1 MNKRLVKAVYI
12 IITLFTAVSQSGL
25 VTAFAE
31 TMNDEDQELV
41 KITTDKQQYSTNETI
56 KIDVT
61 GKKENLDQFVLNQQ
75 EDIAIQNEKRIN
87 DTQKEY
93 TAKISKAGSYSLAGK
108 VLTKAVSGPTITV
121 VDSSEMNN
129 TMSTTDNST
138 TSSNPNEQ
146 QPSDTTVSNESSDA
160 ISSSNSVQSTTET
173 AEKQVRSGKYSVTID
188 GPASIVVG
196 GGITYSVTIASD
208 VTVDD
213 PLNGVKVTVQLPEGF
228 EFHQL
233 ADNPYVD
240 SYTYDPA
247 TNQVEFVLKEI
258 KDALLHFTFDT
269 ISVDDKDK
277 YEDMNVKATVT
288 GNDVGDGVPATDT
301 ADTTIT
307 GDITYSTIKQYTAV
321 PGTGNRVINY
331 LFNISGSTSG
341 GQFYIWKEKITDN
354 LPAGTEIVTNDGKF
368 GKWEITGSKEN
379 GWTAVWT
386 AEKLKHGSD
395 LGSEKDFPSLTVS
408 YPEDAFPSSK
418 EDPKRPP
425 ENTSYLKVYDKNGK
439 EYDGGQGHTQGPEM
453 SDSIT
458 DGLGIDKRT
467 GTRQGNGVWYDGM
480 FNRHFQIDGSYIST
494 GDKTA
499 REITIEDERDK
510 NNNDDFWN
518 RVNLYQ
524 LDLTFNAQMM
534 KVSAD
539 YRFEFKTNQH
549 DWQKG
554 AAGNT
559 AKNTKITFLVDGTI
573 GFAKGNVS
581 IALAKGE
588 YITGVRLVIG
598 DKDDA
603 TIKILPAAV
612 ATMDFSF
619 IPSAQN
625 HETHSDDND
634 AALYNNHAT
643 INGYGD
649 DGSALEE
656 KSDDFTAHFKKNVIL
671 GTNVEAPTTMN
682 VGVDSQYTAY
692 INNQSASYD
701 YDNSVM
707 KVVLPAGVYYDQLK
721 GVSPVAD
728 QSDAP
733 YNMDIPKPG
742 SGVIISTET
751 VPATSD
757 YPYERQVVVFKFLV
771 PIPAMRAPGA
781 AMDYDVVNKGFG
793 YTIPVNVLADAY
805 TDNRTAAPVSSWAT
819 TNDSRFTGVVFN
831 NYDSL
836 LHTDDFNFDTNRD
849 IIAFSQEQ
857 SQIQTKGGL
866 ILTKLVNNQTTNS
879 NFSATSSA
887 ESKDAMNWQL
897 TLQNDLPNDVQNAQ
911 IFDRLP
917 QKDAN
922 NQFST
927 TLSGPIE
934 NLPTDATVE
943 YSKDATNVSNGNWS
957 ADWQGATA
965 FRVAVPVLPKA
976 ASIDFNVPFNIPD
989 AIKAGDKVINIATG
1003 TGIYAGSEVEYDSNP
1018 ATVLVETHSVQLTKT
1033 DEETKAALAGAVFEL
1048 QDKDG
1053 NVLQKDLTTDKDG
1066 HILVENLPSGD
1077 YQFVEIKAPVGYE
1090 LDQTPVTFTLE
1101 RGQTET
1107 VQVGKTNKLI
1117 LGSVILTK
1125 TDDKSGAALAGAIF
1139 ELQDK
1144 DGKVLQSNL
1153 TTDADGK
1160 LTVDSLKPGDYQL
1173 VETQAPEY
1181 YELDQTPV
1189 TFTIEVG
1196 QTEAVKVSMTNKL
1209 TPGGVV
1215 LTKTDKETG
1224 EVLQGAV
1231 FELQDKDGKVLQ
1243 SGLTTDASGKIAV
1256 NDLVPG
1262 DYQLVETQAPTGYNL
1277 NATPVTFTIEKG
1289 QTEVVQVG
1297 LTNVLSPGVVILT
1310 KVDDKSGETLQ
1321 GAVFELQDKDGK
1333 VLQNGLTTGKDGKL
1347 MVNPLEPGD
1356 YQFVETQAPAGYDLK
1371 TTPITFTVEKDQ
1383 TTAVQVKATNTLTP
1397 GGVVLTKV
1405 DDKSGEVL
1413 QGAVFELQDKDGKAL
1428 QSGLTTDETGK
1439 ISVNDLAPGDYQ
1451 FVETQAP
1458 TGYDLDKT
1466 PVRFTIEK
1474 GQTEVVQVQ
1483 KADTLTPGGVV
1494 LTKVDGKTGEVLQ
1507 GAVFELQDEKGKPLQ
1522 SGLTTDETGKI
1533 AVNDLAPGNYQFVE
1547 TQAPTGYNLNATPVK
1562 FTVEK
1567 GQKEVVQVQL
1577 ANNMSPNA
1585 VILTK
1590 TDAATGEI
1598 LQGAIFELQD
1608 KDGHILQNGLT
1619 TGKDGKLMVNPL
1631 QPGDYQFVETQAPT
1645 GYELNKTPIKFTIK
1659 KGQTVATQVSMTN
1672 KLIVGGVVLTK
1683 IDSDTGEKLPG
1694 AVFELQDE
1702 KGQTMTKNLVTDETG
1717 KLAIDNLKPGNYQL
1731 VETQAPVG
1739 YVLDKTPVKF
1749 TIKAN
1754 QTSSVS
1760 VTKGNKQENGSV
1772 IFDKIDEKTGAKLAG
1787 AEFKLVDSKGKT
1799 IIKKLVTS
1807 SEGRLAITKLHSG
1820 KYQLIETKAPKGYIL
1835 DATPIT
1841 FELKNDQTTEQKLKK
1856 VNKEKDNTLR
1866 VEKRDATTN
1875 EVLQGAKFNLL
1886 DANGKVIKE
1895 NLVTDENGSF
1905 EVSNIK
1911 AGNYQL
1917 VETKAP
1923 KGYIKDSQPLSVTV
1937 KSGSGLTT
1945 VTKLNVR
1952 DADVQTTKNT
1962 PKHEYFP
1969 NTGVK
1974 NNPLLLWLGMVLLL
1988 CVVTFLK
1995 YRKNSTRA

>member
-31 TMNDEDQELV
+31 TMNDEGQELV

-61 GKKENLDQFVLNQQ
+61 GKKENIDQFVLNQQ

-129 TMSTTDNST
+129 TISTTDNST

-146 QPSDTTVSNESSDA
+146 QPSDTAVSNESSDA
-160 ISSSNSVQSTTET
+160 TSSSSSVQSTTET

-188 GPASIVVG
+188 APASIVVG

-228 EFHQL
+228 QFNKL

-247 TNQVEFVLKEI
+247 TNQIEIVLKEI
-258 KDALLHFTFDT
+258 TDSVINFTFDVK
-269 ISVDDKDK
+269 SVNDENK
-277 YEDMNVKATVT
+277 YKDMNVEATIT
-288 GNDVGDGVPATDT
+288 GNDVGSGTPATDST
-301 ADTTIT
+301 DTTIT
-307 GDITYSTIKQYTAV
+307 GNLTYSTNKQAKTI
-321 PGTGNRVINY
+321 PGSGNRLVTY
-331 LFNISGSTSG
+331 MFNLAGSGSSG
-341 GQFYIWKEKITDN
+341 EFYSWKQQITDE
-354 LPAGTEIVTNDGKF
+354 LPAGTEIVSNDGKI
-368 GKWEITGSKEN
+368 GKWEITGSKST
-379 GWTAVWT
+379 GWTAIWT
-386 AEKLKHGSD
+386 SEKKHYGSND
-395 LGSEKDFPSLTVS
+395 LGSEKDYPSLTVN
-408 YPEDAFPSSK
+408 YPEEDFPSPK
-418 EDPKRPP
+418 DDPKRPP
-425 ENTSYLKVYDKNGK
+425 TNTSTLKVYDKNGN
-439 EYDGGQGHTQGPEM
+439 EFDGGQGRVQGPPM
-453 SDSIT
+453 T
-458 DGLGIDKRT
+458 DGEKEGLGIDKRS
-467 GTRQGNGVWYDGM
+467 GANQSGVSWFDGY
-480 FNRHFQIDGSYIST
+480 FNRHLQIDGSFIST
-494 GDKTA
+494 SGKTL
-499 REITIEDERDK
+499 REMIIEDQRDK
-510 NNNDDFWN
+510 NDNDDFWN
-518 RVNLYQ
+518 RIDLYQ
-524 LDLTFNAQMM
+524 LDLNFNAQMM
-534 KVSAD
+534 GVAAN

-549 DWQKG
+549 GWQEG
-554 AAGNT
+554 CTGTT
-559 AKNTKITFLVDGTI
+559 AKNKKVTFNVDGSVGYGT
-573 GFAKGNVS
+573 GSASVK
-581 IALAKGE
+581 LAQGE
-588 YITGVRLVIG
+588 YVTGVRLDIG
-598 DKDDA
+598 NKDD
-603 TIKILPAAV
+603 TSVKIPRSSV
-612 ATMDFSF
+612 ATMDFYF
-619 IPSAQN
+619 VPSAKN
-625 HETHSDDND
+625 HETHSDDD
-634 AALYNNHAT
+634 TALYNNHAVV
-643 INGYGD
+643 NGYSE
-649 DGSALEE
+649 DGSALTEE
-656 KSDDFTAHFKKNVIL
+656 SDDFAVHFKKNVIL
-671 GTNVEAPTTMN
+671 GTKVEAPTTMD
-682 VGVDSQYTAY
+682 VGIDSQYIAY

-701 YDNSVM
+701 YNNSVM
-707 KVVLPAGVYYDQLK
+707 KVVLPAGVYYDQAK

-742 SGVIISTET
+742 SGVVISTET

-757 YPYERQVVVFKFLV
+757 YPYERQVVVFKFQV
-771 PIPAMRAPGA
+771 PIPAMRMPGTA
-781 AMDYDVVNKGFG
+781 TEYGIENKGLG

-805 TDNRTAAPVSSWAT
+805 TNNRTAAPVSSWAST
-819 TNDSRFTGVVFN
+819 EDSRFNGIDFH
-831 NYDSL
+831 NYATL

-849 IIAFSQEQ
+849 KIAWSEDQ
-857 SQIQTKGGL
+857 SQIQNKGGL
-866 ILTKLVNNQTTNS
+866 TLTKLVNNQTDNS
-879 NFSATSSA
+879 DFSPNSSA
-887 ESKDAMNWQL
+887 EAKDTMNWQL
-897 TLQNDLPNDVQNAQ
+897 NLNNTLAGEVKNAQ

-917 QKDAN
+917 QKDDK

-934 NLPTDATVE
+934 NLPTGTTVE
-943 YSKDATNVSNGNWS
+943 YSKDATAATNGTWS
-957 ADWQGATA
+957 ADWQGASA
-965 FRVAVPVLPKA
+965 FRVMIPAIESNTNIV
-976 ASIDFNVPFNIPD
+976 FNVPFNIPD
-989 AIKAGDKVINIATG
+989 AVKSGNKILNIATG
-1003 TGIYAGSEVEYDSNP
+1003 TGIYAGSNVNYDSNP
-1018 ATVLVETHSVQLTKT
+1018 ATVLVESHSVQLTKT
-1033 DEETKAALAGAVFEL
+1033 DEETKVALAGAVFEL
-1048 QDKDG
+1048 QDKAG
-1053 NVLQKDLTTDKDG
+1053 KVLQKDLTTDKDG
-1066 HILVENLPSGD
+1066 HILVENLASGE
-1077 YQFVEIKAPVGYE
+1077 YQFVETKAPTGYE

-1107 VQVGKTNKLI
+1107 VKVSKTNKLI
-1117 LGSVILTK
+1117 LGSVVLTK
-1125 TDDKSGAALAGAIF
+1125 TDDKSGAALQGAVF

-1256 NDLVPG
+1256 NDLAPG

-1289 QTEVVQVG
+1289 QTEAVQVG

-1310 KVDDKSGETLQ
+1310 KVDDKSGEALQ

-1356 YQFVETQAPAGYDLK
+1356 YQFVETQAPAGYDLN

-1466 PVRFTIEK
+1466 PVTFTIEK

-1590 TDAATGEI
+1590 TDAATGEV

-1608 KDGHILQNGLT
+1608 KDGHMLQNGLT

-1749 TIKAN
+1749 TIKTN

-1799 IIKKLVTS
+1799 IIKKLVTN

-1917 VETKAP
+1917 VETQAP